1 MPLPLACLKRYL
13 LKVLYSLSQFV
24 QHYYGLKCPPKC
36 KQSKS
41 TVLSISIDIL
51 GWGEAIVPTLFTT
64 PPSPWIF
71 IPSIGSEYRI
81 ASDSGSSS
89 NQLYFKRVSNK
100 GDVCWPI
107 YAPFI
112 RNFTVQPFLLSDVY
126 FGRDCAR
133 LYCHSAA
140 R

>member
-1 MPLPLACLKRYL
+1 MLYYQGRRNRGGGRHLPPQILTDQLP
-13 LKVLYSLSQFV
+13 YSNQMGGGYSP
-24 QHYYGLKCPPKC
+24 H
-36 KQSKS
+36 
-41 TVLSISIDIL
+41 
-51 GWGEAIVPTLFTT
+51 FTT
-64 PPSPWIF
+64 CLHPPRIF
-71 IPSIGSEYRI
+71 IPYAGSEYRI